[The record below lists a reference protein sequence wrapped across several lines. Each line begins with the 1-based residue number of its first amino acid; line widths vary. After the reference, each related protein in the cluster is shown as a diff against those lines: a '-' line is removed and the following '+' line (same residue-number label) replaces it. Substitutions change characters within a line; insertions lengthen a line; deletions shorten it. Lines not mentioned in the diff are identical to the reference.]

1 MTGPVARKRSTGL
14 AVALAATGACLSAA
28 DAVLVRSLNGEVHPF
43 IIAFFRAAFGAL
55 AILPIVAR
63 NPRVLVSV
71 YPLRQHTVRAG
82 LKLLTLVAFFAAFS
96 TGPLTDVT
104 AVAFTSPI
112 FVLIGAAMTFGE
124 RLGPVRIAA
133 LLFGFGGAMLVVS
146 PAGSGLT
153 LAIGFAFAGALL
165 QALIQLMLKSMSSG
179 DRTDTLVCLNLL
191 LTVPMAAVLAAL
203 VWTTPTWHQFG
214 LLALQGVLGAICMS
228 AMTHAFSLADASVVA
243 PVDFARLPMVAVF
256 AYALFGEVAGAATW
270 IGGVMICFAVLLAA
284 RPLRRTTEQP

>member
-1 MTGPVARKRSTGL
+1 MTGHVARKRSTGL

-43 IIAFFRAAFGAL
+43 IIAFFRAVFGAL

-63 NPRVLVSV
+63 NPRVMISV

-96 TGPLTDVT
+96 RGPLTDVT

-112 FVLIGAAMTFGE
+112 FVLIGAALAFGE
-124 RLGPVRIAA
+124 RLGPTRIAA

-146 PAGSGLT
+146 PVGSGLT

-214 LLALQGVLGAICMS
+214 LLALQGALGAICMS

-243 PVDFARLPMVAVF
+243 PVDFARLPMVAAF
-256 AYALFGEVAGAATW
+256 AYVLFGEVAGAATW

-284 RPLRRTTEQP
+284 RPLRRTTKQP

>member
-43 IIAFFRAAFGAL
+43 IIAFFRAGFGAL

-96 TGPLTDVT
+96 RGPLTDVT

-146 PAGSGLT
+146 PVGSGLT

-284 RPLRRTTEQP
+284 RPLRRTTKQP